1 VRAGLAV
8 AALVAIV
15 PARAAADTIAITGA
29 TVYQTPEKKLEDATV
44 VITDGKI
51 TAVGKGVA
59 VPAGAT
65 TIDGAGKIVTAG
77 LIEAH
82 SGIGLV
88 AIELEPAANDGQLG
102 ATVNDTDHVHA
113 AYQAIDGYDADAM
126 TIPIART
133 GGVTSAVAVPSGGLV
148 SGQSAWFT
156 LAEGSSADDAV
167 RAPAA
172 MHAALGNDAGA
183 ASGGSRGRAIE
194 LLRELLDDAATYAK
208 SKSAYDRN
216 QSRKLAAARLDL
228 AALGP
233 VLRGRLPLIVSAASE
248 QDIRAALRLAKEKK
262 LDLAIAGGA
271 EAWKVAEELARAK
284 VAVILDPTQNLPD
297 RLEAPDVRDDTAAVL
312 ARAGVEVVI
321 STLGDSSQA
330 RNIRQLAGNAV
341 AEGMSWEDALASITT
356 APAAL
361 YGVKDRGTVAKG
373 AAGDVVVW
381 SGDPLE
387 LSSRA
392 EVVIIGGKVQ
402 SLETHQTRLLKKYR

>member
-1 VRAGLAV
+1 MR
-8 AALVAIV
+8 AALWIAAALALI

-29 TVYQTPEKKLEDATV
+29 TVYQTPDKKLEDATV
-44 VITDGKI
+44 VIKDGKI

-59 VPAGAT
+59 VPSGAT
-65 TIDGAGKIVTAG
+65 TIDGTGKIVTAG
-77 LIEAH
+77 LVEAYT
-82 SGIGLV
+82 SIGLV

-102 ATVNDTDHVHA
+102 TTINDTDNVHA
-113 AYQAIDGYDADAM
+113 AFQVIDAYDADAL
-126 TIPIART
+126 TIPVART
-133 GGVTSAVAVPSGGLV
+133 GGVTSVVSVPTGGLV

-156 LAEGSSADDAV
+156 LADGITADDAV

-194 LLRELLDDAATYAK
+194 MLRELLDDAATYAK

-216 QSRKLAAARLDL
+216 QSRKLSAARLDL
-228 AALGP
+228 DALGA
-233 VLRGRLPLIVSAASE
+233 VLRGRVPIVIRAASE
-248 QDIRAALRLAKEKK
+248 QDIRAALRLARQKK
-262 LDLAIAGGA
+262 LDLVIADGT
-271 EAWKVAEELARAK
+271 EAWKVAEELAAAK
-284 VAVILDPTQNLPD
+284 VPVILDPTQNLPD
-297 RLEAPDVRDDTAAVL
+297 RLEAPDVRDDNATIL
-312 ARAGVEVVI
+312 AKAGVEVVI
-321 STLGDSSQA
+321 STLGDPSQA
-330 RNIRQLAGNAV
+330 RNIRQLAGVAV
-341 AEGMSWEDALASITT
+341 SEGMSWEDGLASITT

-361 YGVKDRGTVAKG
+361 FGVKDRGTVTRG